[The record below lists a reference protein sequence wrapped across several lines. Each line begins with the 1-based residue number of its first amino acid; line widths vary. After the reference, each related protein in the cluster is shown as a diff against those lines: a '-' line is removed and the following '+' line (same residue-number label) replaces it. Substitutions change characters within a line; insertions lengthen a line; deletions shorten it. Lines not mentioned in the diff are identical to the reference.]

1 MDNYTCLVVG
11 IYMISYLTIRTW
23 SNSMGIWRAPVSML
37 IFACMVAPMCAYG
50 LPVAGGL
57 FLLLIV
63 DFGVYNYKHPVG
75 GV

>member
-23 SNSMGIWRAPVSML
+23 SNSMGIWRVPITLL
-37 IFACMVAPMCAYG
+37 IFACMVAPMCVYG

-57 FLLLIV
+57 FVLLIV

-75 GV
+75 G